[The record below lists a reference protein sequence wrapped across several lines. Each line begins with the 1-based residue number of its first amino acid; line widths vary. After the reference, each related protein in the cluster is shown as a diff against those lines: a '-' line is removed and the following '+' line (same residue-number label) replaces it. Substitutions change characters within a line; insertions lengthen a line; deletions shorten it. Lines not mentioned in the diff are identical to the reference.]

1 MLFEYHAYMETK
13 LAKRNSLG
21 VSVHGDFDA
30 GTGREAAGGSG
41 VGSKVLFAIWQVRR

>member
-30 GTGREAAGGSG
+30 GTGREAAEWAARFLLQAGM
-41 VGSKVLFAIWQVRR
+41 

>member
-1 MLFEYHAYMETK
+1 MLFGYHAYMETK

-21 VSVHGDFDA
+21 ASVHGDFDA

-41 VGSKVLFAIWQVRR
+41 LASKVPFASWQVRR

>member
-1 MLFEYHAYMETK
+1 MLFEYHDYMETK

-30 GTGREAAGGSG
+30 GTGREAAGGG
-41 VGSKVLFAIWQVRR
+41 VGSKVPFASWQVRR